1 MDSLVN
7 QAHAFEASELPG
19 TPKQLDLLTAGAASL
34 TPALQPQGH
43 GTDLWLACWEA
54 GKNEYTL

>member
-7 QAHAFEASELPG
+7 QVHTFEASELPG

-34 TPALQPQGH
+34 TQALQPPGA
-43 GTDLWLACWEA
+43 W
-54 GKNEYTL
+54 N